1 MYGNLIEI
9 PQKGSAKKTEDNV
22 FPFDFPTRTYKEIA
36 DDKIENHGNG
46 LRADLCLKV
55 QAKL

>member
-1 MYGNLIEI
+1 MYGNLLEI
-9 PQKGSAKKTEDNV
+9 PQKGSAKKAEDKV
-22 FPFDFPTRTYKEIA
+22 YSFDFSTRTYKEIA